1 MFAIFKKEIN
11 AFFSSLIGLI
21 TVGVFLLSVG
31 SFLWIVPETNLL
43 EYGYASLDQ
52 LFTIG
57 PNIFLFLIPAITM
70 RSFAE
75 ETQSGTIELLATRPV
90 SDLNIISGKY
100 LACFTL
106 VMMSLLP
113 TLIYY
118 FSLYFLGD
126 PVGNIDTGS
135 VIGSYI
141 GLAFLGGAFTAI
153 GIFASACTS
162 NQIISF
168 ILAIFL
174 CFIIYLGF
182 ELVGTIPLL
191 TSIFGNTIENIGMNA
206 HYNSLGRGLLDSI
219 DIVYF
224 LSVIALFFGFTKL
237 QLERRNW

>member
-11 AFFSSLIGLI
+11 AFFSSLIGFI
-21 TVGVFLLSVG
+21 TVGVFLLMMG
-31 SFLWIVPETNLL
+31 LFLWVFPETNLL
-43 EYGYASLDQ
+43 EYGYSSLDQ
-52 LFTIG
+52 LFSIA

-106 VMMSLLP
+106 VLMSLLP

-118 FSLYFLGD
+118 VSIYFLGD
-126 PVGNIDTGS
+126 PVGNVDTGS

-141 GLAFLGGAFTAI
+141 GLALLGAAFTAI
-153 GIFASACTS
+153 GIFSSACTS
-162 NQIISF
+162 NQIVSF

-174 CFIIYLGF
+174 CFMTYLGF
-182 ELVGTIPLL
+182 ELVSSLSLFSAIDTL
-191 TSIFGNTIENIGMNA
+191 IEGFGMNA
-206 HYNSLGRGLLDSI
+206 HYNSLSRGLLDSI

-224 LSVIALFFGFTKL
+224 LSVIALFFGFTRF
-237 QLERRNW
+237 QLERRTW

>member
-21 TVGVFLLSVG
+21 TVGVFLLMTG
-31 SFLWIVPETNLL
+31 AFLWVFDENVL
-43 EYGYASLDQ
+43 EYGYSSLDQ
-52 LFTIG
+52 LFSIA

-90 SDLNIISGKY
+90 SDLNIIVGKY
-100 LACFTL
+100 LACFVLVLMSLIPTL
-106 VMMSLLP
+106 V
-113 TLIYY
+113 YY
-118 FSLYFLGD
+118 ASLYYLGD

-153 GIFASACTS
+153 GIFASACTN
-162 NQIISF
+162 NQIVSF
-168 ILAIFL
+168 VFAIFG
-174 CFIIYLGF
+174 CFMTYLGF
-182 ELVGTIPLL
+182 ELIGAMPVFTGT
-191 TSIFGNTIENIGMNA
+191 FGNIIQNIGMNS
-206 HYNSLGRGLLDSI
+206 HYNSLSRGLLDSI

-237 QLERRNW
+237 QLERRTW